1 MLEGFGRSSKVNEE
15 AWKAESVS
23 ITSDARVRGE
33 ENMKTFST
41 NLT

>member
-1 MLEGFGRSSKVNEE
+1 MLEGFGRLSRVNVE

-23 ITSDARVRGE
+23 ITIEAGVRRE
-33 ENMKTFST
+33 ENRKTFST